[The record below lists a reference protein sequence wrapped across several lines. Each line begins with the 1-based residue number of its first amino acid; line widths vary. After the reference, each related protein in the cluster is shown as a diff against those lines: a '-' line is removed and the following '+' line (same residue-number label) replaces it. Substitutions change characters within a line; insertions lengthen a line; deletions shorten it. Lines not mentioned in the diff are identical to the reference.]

1 MISTFSYKSNTF
13 LTSSYIVLFITI
25 RKANVSNRS
34 VKKLILLIIKKKIQ
48 GFIPWIIL
56 FVLLNYLNHNTYLHS
71 IFYYFFFSITILL
84 SINLIV
90 TFLSSSVIPN
100 DFTQDVGIVTLFV
113 IALPL
118 AVPPL
123 FANCIF
129 AFL

>member
-1 MISTFSYKSNTF
+1 MISTFSYKSNTS
-13 LTSSYIVLFITI
+13 LTLFYIVLFITI
-25 RKANVSNRS
+25 RKVNVSNRS

-48 GFIPWIIL
+48 GINPWIIL
-56 FVLLNYLNHNTYLHS
+56 FDLLSYLNHNTYLHS
-71 IFYYFFFSITILL
+71 IFYYFSFSITILL
-84 SINLIV
+84 SINLII

-100 DFTQDVGIVTLFV
+100 DFTQDVGIVTLLV
-113 IALPL
+113 IALPF